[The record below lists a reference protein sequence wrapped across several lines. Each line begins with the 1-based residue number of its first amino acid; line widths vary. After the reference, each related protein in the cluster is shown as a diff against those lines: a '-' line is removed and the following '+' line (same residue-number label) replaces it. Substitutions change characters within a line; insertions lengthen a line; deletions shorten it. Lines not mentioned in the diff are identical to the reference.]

1 MHPRLKQQLEQTLDI
16 THIDAPNL
24 DASKLNMLGIP
35 VESQKAMA
43 DFIAAV
49 DQTYK
54 EHDTA
59 KLELTASLEQSARTL
74 MERNAILTRN
84 LDAQRESQQRLSH
97 SYDVLNATLNSSNEG
112 VIVIGKDDS
121 IIAYNERWLELLDL
135 TPDLINGLSGIEVF
149 KYSCSLSSDAN
160 KLRSQLMEIR
170 EPGSSSFAEYKF
182 LSGRWLE
189 IHARHHETAGFIWMM
204 RDITEVREKE
214 ATISFQ
220 AYHDS
225 LTGLPNRVQLQQRL
239 ADAIVEAKDSHK
251 RFALCYLDLDGFKTI
266 NDSLGH
272 GTGDK
277 LLIEVAKRLSEV
289 IRPQDTLARVGGDEF
304 IVLLNHVEHHDDVL
318 QLAEALLL
326 KLYDPIRLDKRE
338 FVIGASIGL
347 ALYPTD
353 GEEAG
358 ILMRNADI
366 AMYRAKANGK
376 NCFHFFTPS
385 LERIAVQRMSLE
397 TSLRRALES
406 NQLELYYQPKV
417 CMRNV
422 SETLRTGHLHSFE
435 ALLRWPKSNGEFV
448 SPESFIHIAEDAGMI
463 GRIGFWILEQ
473 ACLQARDWYQKGYH
487 ANISINISPR
497 QFLIPNFHLEIVR
510 TIHEMNIPPSLI
522 SIEIT
527 ESLLMQD
534 LTHARHVLE
543 YFHEHGIFIYLD
555 DFGTGFSSLNYLK
568 NLPVDAIKID
578 RTFVKD
584 LSSSSADQAIAASII
599 SLGKNLDMLIVAEGI
614 ETAEQ
619 ADFLIRNGCDLAQ
632 GFYYGHPVCAELAE
646 QYLHPDDILH
656 HAIAKPFSAE

>member
-1 MHPRLKQQLEQTLDI
+1 MHPRLEQHIKQHLGEESDLPENFNALLRDVNRAYDLLD
-16 THIDAPNL
+16 
-24 DASKLNMLGIP
+24 
-35 VESQKAMA
+35 QQRA
-43 DFIAAV
+43 DLME
-49 DQTYK
+49 T
-54 EHDTA
+54 
-59 KLELTASLEQSARTL
+59 LEQSARTML
-74 MERNAILTRN
+74 ERNATLTRN
-84 LDAQRESQQRLSH
+84 LESQRKSQQELSQ
-97 SYDVLNATLNSSNEG
+97 SYEVLNATLNASNEG
-112 VIVIGKDDS
+112 ILVVGNDDTVV
-121 IIAYNERWLELLDL
+121 AFNDRYV
-135 TPDLINGLSGIEVF
+135 DLIRASREEILSRTGTDLF
-149 KYSCSLSSDAN
+149 HYSCTLFSN
-160 KLRSQLMEIR
+160 PSQLYDQLAAIR
-170 EPGSSSFAEYKF
+170 EPGSSAFEEYRF
-182 LSGRWLE
+182 HDGTIIE
-189 IHARHHETAGFIWMM
+189 IYSHHHEIAGFIWMI

-214 ATISFQ
+214 DTISYQ

-225 LTGLPNRVQLQQRL
+225 LTGLPNRVHLQQKL
-239 ADAIVEAKDSHK
+239 SEAIDESTDTHK

-272 GTGDK
+272 STGDE
-277 LLIEVAKRLSEV
+277 LLIEVAKRLQDV
-289 IRPQDTLARVGGDEF
+289 MRPEDTLARVGGDEF
-304 IVLLNHVEHHDDVL
+304 IVLINHVQNHDQVLEAAEH
-318 QLAEALLL
+318 LLL
-326 KLYDPIRLDKRE
+326 RLCDPIRLGRRE
-338 FVIGASIGL
+338 FVVGASMGI
-347 ALYPTD
+347 AIYPTD

-376 NCFHFFTPS
+376 NCYHLFTPS

-397 TSLRRALES
+397 TSLRKALES
-406 NQLELYYQPKV
+406 NALELYYQPKV
-417 CMRNV
+417 CLHDIREGM
-422 SETLRTGHLHSFE
+422 STGHLHSFE

-473 ACLQARDWYQKGYH
+473 ACKQAKAWYQQGYQ

-497 QFLIPNFHLEIVR
+497 QFLIPNFHQEIVR
-510 TIHEMNIPPSLI
+510 TIHEMDIPTSLI

-543 YFHEHGIFIYLD
+543 YFRENGLFIYLD

-584 LSSSSADQAIAASII
+584 LSTSTADQAIAASII

-614 ETAEQ
+614 ENAEQ

-632 GFYYGHPVCAELAE
+632 GYYYGHPVSAADAE
-646 QYLHPDDILH
+646 QFLHPDDLLH
-656 HAIAKPFSAE
+656 CNIAQKPSAE

>member
-1 MHPRLKQQLEQTLDI
+1 MHPRLQQQLDQILE
-16 THIDAPNL
+16 
-24 DASKLNMLGIP
+24 ASDETRAAI
-35 VESQKAMA
+35 A
-43 DFIAAV
+43 DFIIAV
-49 DQTYK
+49 NATY
-54 EHDTA
+54 EAHDLE
-59 KLELTASLEQSARTL
+59 KQELTSSLEQSARTL
-74 MERNAILTRN
+74 MDRNAVLTRN

-112 VIVIGKDDS
+112 VLVIGKDDTL
-121 IIAYNERWLELLDL
+121 IAYNDRYLEILDL
-135 TPDLINGLSGIEVF
+135 THDQVNGFTGTEIF
-149 KYSCSLSSDAN
+149 KYSCGLSTDVD
-160 KLRSQLMEIR
+160 KLRAQLKDIR
-170 EPGSSSFAEYKF
+170 EPGGSSFEEYRF
-182 LSGRWLE
+182 LNGRWLE
-189 IHARHHETAGFIWMM
+189 IYARHHETAGYIWMM
-204 RDITEVREKE
+204 RDVTEVREKE

-225 LTGLPNRVQLQQRL
+225 LTGLPNRVQLQQKL
-239 ADAIVEAKDSHK
+239 AEAIVEAEETHK

-272 GTGDK
+272 STGDK

-289 IRPQDTLARVGGDEF
+289 IRPLDTLARVGGDEF
-304 IVLLNHVEHHDDVL
+304 IVLLNHVDHHDNVL
-318 QLAEALLL
+318 QLAETLLL
-326 KLYDPIRLDKRE
+326 KLYDPIRLDNRE
-338 FVIGASIGL
+338 FVIGASIGI

-397 TSLRRALES
+397 TSLRSALES

-417 CMRNV
+417 CMRDV
-422 SETLRTGHLHSFE
+422 SDSLKTGHLHSFE
-435 ALLRWPKSNGEFV
+435 ALLRWPKANGGFV

-497 QFLIPNFHLEIVR
+497 QFLIPNFHQEIVR

-543 YFHEHGIFIYLD
+543 YFREHGIFIYLD

-584 LSSSSADQAIAASII
+584 LSSSAADQAIAASII

-646 QYLHPDDILH
+646 HYLHPDDMLH

>member
-1 MHPRLKQQLEQTLDI
+1 MHPRLKQQLDQSPQISDETRAAI
-16 THIDAPNL
+16 
-24 DASKLNMLGIP
+24 
-35 VESQKAMA
+35 A

-49 DQTYK
+49 NTTYQ
-54 EHDTA
+54 EHDNA
-59 KLELTASLEQSARTL
+59 KQELTSSLEQSARTL
-74 MERNAILTRN
+74 MDRNAVLTRN
-84 LDAQRESQQRLSH
+84 LEAQRESQQRLSH

-112 VIVIGKDDS
+112 VLVIGKDDAL
-121 IIAYNERWLELLDL
+121 IAYNERYLDLLDL
-135 TPDLINGLSGIEVF
+135 TPDQISGLTGTELF
-149 KYSCSLSSDAN
+149 KYSCSLSTDID
-160 KLRSQLMEIR
+160 KLRAQLKDIR
-170 EPGSSSFAEYKF
+170 EPGGSSFEEYRF
-182 LSGRWLE
+182 LNGRWLE
-189 IHARHHETAGFIWMM
+189 IYARHHETAGYIWMM

-225 LTGLPNRVQLQQRL
+225 LTGLPNRVQLQQKL
-239 ADAIVEAKDSHK
+239 ADAIVEAKKSHK

-272 GTGDK
+272 STGDK
-277 LLIEVAKRLSEV
+277 LLIEVSKRLSEV
-289 IRPQDTLARVGGDEF
+289 IRPEDTLARVGGDEF
-304 IVLLNHVEHHDDVL
+304 IVLLNHIDHHDEVL
-318 QLAEALLL
+318 QLAETLLL
-326 KLYDPIRLDKRE
+326 KLYDPIRLDNRE
-338 FVIGASIGL
+338 FVIGASIGI

-417 CMRNV
+417 CMRDV
-422 SETLRTGHLHSFE
+422 SDSLRTGHLHSFE
-435 ALLRWPKSNGEFV
+435 ALLRWPKANGGFV

-473 ACLQARDWYQKGYH
+473 ACLQAREWYQKGYH

-497 QFLIPNFHLEIVR
+497 QFLIPNFHQEIVR
-510 TIHEMNIPPSLI
+510 TIHDMNIPPSLI

-543 YFHEHGIFIYLD
+543 YFREHGIFIYLD

-568 NLPVDAIKID
+568 TLPIDSIKID

-584 LSSSSADQAIAASII
+584 LSSSTADQAIAASII

-632 GFYYGHPVCAELAE
+632 GFYYGHPVCAEQAE

>member
-1 MHPRLKQQLEQTLDI
+1 MHPRLEQHIKQHLGEESDLPENFNALLRDVNRAYDLLD
-16 THIDAPNL
+16 
-24 DASKLNMLGIP
+24 
-35 VESQKAMA
+35 QQRA
-43 DFIAAV
+43 DLME
-49 DQTYK
+49 T
-54 EHDTA
+54 
-59 KLELTASLEQSARTL
+59 LEQSARTML
-74 MERNAILTRN
+74 ERNATLTRN
-84 LDAQRESQQRLSH
+84 LESQRKSQQELSQ
-97 SYDVLNATLNSSNEG
+97 SYEVLNATLNASNEG
-112 VIVIGKDDS
+112 ILVVGNDDTVV
-121 IIAYNERWLELLDL
+121 AFNDRYV
-135 TPDLINGLSGIEVF
+135 DLIRASREEILSRTGTDLF
-149 KYSCSLSSDAN
+149 HYSCTLFSN
-160 KLRSQLMEIR
+160 PSQLYDQLAAIR
-170 EPGSSSFAEYKF
+170 EPGSSAFEEYRF
-182 LSGRWLE
+182 HDGTIIE
-189 IHARHHETAGFIWMM
+189 IYSHHHEIAGFIWMI

-214 ATISFQ
+214 DTISYQ

-225 LTGLPNRVQLQQRL
+225 LTGLPNRVHLQQKL
-239 ADAIVEAKDSHK
+239 SEAIDESTDTHK

-272 GTGDK
+272 STGDE
-277 LLIEVAKRLSEV
+277 LLIEVAKRLQDV
-289 IRPQDTLARVGGDEF
+289 MRPEDTLARVGGDEF
-304 IVLLNHVEHHDDVL
+304 IVLINHVQNHDQVLEAAEH
-318 QLAEALLL
+318 LLL
-326 KLYDPIRLDKRE
+326 RLCDPIRLGRRE
-338 FVIGASIGL
+338 FVVGASMGI
-347 ALYPTD
+347 AIYPTD

-376 NCFHFFTPS
+376 NCYHLFTPS

-397 TSLRRALES
+397 TSLRKALES
-406 NQLELYYQPKV
+406 NALELYYQPKV
-417 CMRNV
+417 CLHDIREGM
-422 SETLRTGHLHSFE
+422 STGHLHSFE

-473 ACLQARDWYQKGYH
+473 ACKQAKTWYQQGYQ

-497 QFLIPNFHLEIVR
+497 QFLIPNFHQEIVR
-510 TIHEMNIPPSLI
+510 TIHEMDIPTSLI

-543 YFHEHGIFIYLD
+543 YFRENGLFIYLD

-584 LSSSSADQAIAASII
+584 LSTSTADQAIAASII

-614 ETAEQ
+614 ENAEQ

-632 GFYYGHPVCAELAE
+632 GYYYGHPVSAADAE
-646 QYLHPDDILH
+646 QFLHPDDLLH
-656 HAIAKPFSAE
+656 CNIAQKPSAE

>member
-1 MHPRLKQQLEQTLDI
+1 MHPRLKQQLDQ
-16 THIDAPNL
+16 
-24 DASKLNMLGIP
+24 KLL
-35 VESQKAMA
+35 VSDETKAAIA
-43 DFIAAV
+43 DFISAV
-49 DQTYK
+49 NATYQEYDREK
-54 EHDTA
+54 H
-59 KLELTASLEQSARTL
+59 ELISSLEQSARTL
-74 MERNAILTRN
+74 MDRNAVLTRN
-84 LDAQRESQQRLSH
+84 LEAQRESQQRLSH

-112 VIVIGKDDS
+112 VLVIGKDDTL
-121 IIAYNERWLELLDL
+121 IAYNERYLQLLDL
-135 TPDLINGLSGIEVF
+135 TPNQVSGFTGTELF
-149 KYSCSLSSDAN
+149 KYSCSLSTDIE
-160 KLRSQLMEIR
+160 KLRAQLRGIR
-170 EPGSSSFAEYKF
+170 EPGGTSFEEYRF
-182 LSGRWLE
+182 HNGRYLE
-189 IHARHHETAGFIWMM
+189 IYARHHETAGYIWMM
-204 RDITEVREKE
+204 RDVTEVREKE

-225 LTGLPNRVQLQQRL
+225 LTGLPNRVQLQQKL
-239 ADAIVEAKDSHK
+239 AEAILVSEETHK

-272 GTGDK
+272 STGDK
-277 LLIEVAKRLSEV
+277 LLIEVSKRLSEV

-318 QLAEALLL
+318 QLAETLLL
-326 KLYDPIRLDKRE
+326 KLYDPIRLDNRE
-338 FVIGASIGL
+338 FVIGASIGI

-422 SETLRTGHLHSFE
+422 SDSLKTGHLHSFE

-473 ACLQARDWYQKGYH
+473 ACLQAREWYNNGYH

-497 QFLIPNFHLEIVR
+497 QFLIPNFHQEIVR

-543 YFHEHGIFIYLD
+543 YFREHGIFIYLD

-568 NLPVDAIKID
+568 TLPIDSIKID

-584 LSSSSADQAIAASII
+584 LSSSAADQAIAASII

-632 GFYYGHPVCAELAE
+632 GFYYGHPVCAEQAE
-646 QYLHPDDILH
+646 QYLHPDDIIH
-656 HAIAKPFSAE
+656 HAIAKPPSAE